1 MLHTSLIYL
10 FYFMVELD
18 TVLVPISNAI
28 VSVRFKDLEDLLKP
42 ELLYLHANAY
52 IYICFLPLNSS

>member
-1 MLHTSLIYL
+1 MLHTSLIYF
-10 FYFMVELD
+10 FYFMVKPD

-42 ELLYLHANAY
+42 ELCY
-52 IYICFLPLNSS
+52 IYMQMHIYIYAFYH